1 MSASRW
7 AVFSVATF
15 CFRPVRRVRHLI
27 SSGQYK
33 AEDII
38 SHDGPHMT
46 TSYSCIARLLADSLI
61 AAVERETNDPR
72 PSEVAEMRAADDKWV
87 AFSFQD
93 ATSVLEK
100 TLRVAAKQNKT
111 RIQTGNGIAESVR
124 HPKSVMRR
132 LVHLMKCLSV

>member
-1 MSASRW
+1 MGGVLRRDLLFSAGSPC
-7 AVFSVATF
+7 APLDIE
-15 CFRPVRRVRHLI
+15 RPVQGRGHHLTRR
-27 SSGQYK
+27 
-33 AEDII
+33 AA
-38 SHDGPHMT
+38 HDDV
-46 TSYSCIARLLADSLI
+46 SYSCIARLLADSLI